1 MPTLYLRTGMLGGT
15 TLDNNTKKRISPLS
29 QSLFIE
35 RYVMKPVLI
44 YMEAGLARLVRQ
56 PDKWDE
62 FI

>member
-44 YMEAGLARLVRQ
+44 YSSDINLYGSWDGPLSETAR
-56 PDKWDE
+56 
-62 FI
+62 